1 MDMHFLAKAGRNLGL
16 SSLLALSASP
26 ALAQFTTDFK
36 VANYAT
42 GKSGTAS
49 YEHFSFYVE
58 GGKASDIS
66 YEYGEPRKEVRL
78 RNLGKA
84 TFKGLT
90 GFKVLFPNKLVLYVI
105 PSGNTL
111 KVYDDKGKYA
121 KTFSWEYAGP
131 VNGRGTWCSQCMP
144 DDKAAMQFLKS
155 YYFK

>member
-1 MDMHFLAKAGRNLGL
+1 MVMKFLTNAGRKLGL
-16 SSLLALSASP
+16 SSLVAFSASP
-26 ALAQFTTDFK
+26 AFAQFTTEFK

-66 YEYGEPRKEVRL
+66 YAYGEPRKEVRL

-84 TFKGLT
+84 SYKGLS

-105 PSGNTL
+105 PAGNTL

-121 KTFSWEYAGP
+121 KTFSWEYEGP
-131 VNGRGTWCSQCMP
+131 VDGRGTWCSQCMQ

-155 YYFK
+155 YYLK